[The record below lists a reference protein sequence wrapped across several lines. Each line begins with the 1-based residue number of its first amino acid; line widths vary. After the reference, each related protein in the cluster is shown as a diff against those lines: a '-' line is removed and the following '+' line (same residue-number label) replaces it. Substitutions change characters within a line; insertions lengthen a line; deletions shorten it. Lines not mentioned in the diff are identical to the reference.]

1 MCRKRKIVSK
11 VFCVAHHLLI
21 LLRLDTHSLV
31 YCRKPTSFDLSA
43 FTLALENLGI
53 FDKLLVDIKKGE
65 IIMANIYDLIVI
77 GGGPGGYLA
86 AERAAHAG
94 LKTLLFEKNSLGGVC
109 LNEGCI
115 PSKALLNSA
124 KTYLHAKHS
133 DAYGVSCENVT
144 IDQAKVIAR
153 KRKVVKTLVS
163 GVGAKMKANKVTV
176 VKEEATIDGKSTE
189 GFTVKS
195 ASGSYIGKN
204 LIIATGSSAA
214 VPPIPGVK
222 ENLGDF
228 VCTNREVLELTEI
241 PEKFTVIGG
250 GVIGLEMAAYYAAVG
265 AKVTV
270 VEMLDHIA
278 GPTDREISTRLQKEL
293 EALGIKFLLGHAC
306 EQIEKGAVYVKSPE
320 GQSLSIP
327 ADKVLLSI
335 GRRANYMNLGLD
347 TIGVE
352 TDRPGI
358 RTDPMCRTNVEGVY
372 AIGDVNGHHMLAHT
386 AYREAEVAV
395 NTILGKKD
403 YMRYN
408 ANPSVIYTMP
418 EVASVGKTEEEC
430 KEKGIDFEVR
440 KLSMMFSGRFVA
452 ENEGADGL
460 CKIIVD
466 KKKRTVLGVHLIG
479 TYAGEM
485 IWGAAEMLEA
495 QLRVSDARQII
506 FPHPTVSEIIRE
518 VLWEFPET

>member
-1 MCRKRKIVSK
+1 ME
-11 VFCVAHHLLI
+11 L
-21 LLRLDTHSLV
+21 
-31 YCRKPTSFDLSA
+31 
-43 FTLALENLGI
+43 
-53 FDKLLVDIKKGE
+53 
-65 IIMANIYDLIVI
+65 YDLIVI

-124 KTYLHAKHS
+124 KTYLHAKHAS
-133 DAYGVSCENVT
+133 MYGVNTENVT
-144 IDQAKVIAR
+144 VDQAKVIER

-163 GVGAKMKANKVTV
+163 GVGAKMRQHKVVV
-176 VKEEATIDGKSTE
+176 VKEEATIDGKCAD
-189 GFTVKS
+189 GFKIKS
-195 ASGSYIGKN
+195 ASGTYTGKK

-228 VCTNREVLELTEI
+228 VCTNREVLELTQI

-265 AKVTV
+265 SKVTV

-293 EALGIKFLLGHAC
+293 EAMGITFLLGHAC
-306 EQIEKGAVYVKSPE
+306 EKVEPGKVYVKAPD
-320 GQSLSIP
+320 GTQKVIV
-327 ADKVLLSI
+327 ANKVLLSI
-335 GRRANYMNLGLD
+335 GRRANYMNIGLE
-347 TIGVE
+347 TIGVK

-358 RTDPMCRTNVEGVY
+358 VTDAMCRTNVPDVY

-403 YMRYN
+403 YMRYH

-418 EVASVGKTEEEC
+418 EVASVGLTEQEC
-430 KEKGIDFEVR
+430 KEKGREVEIK
-440 KLSMMFSGRFVA
+440 KLSMMYSGRFVA

-466 KKKRTVLGVHLIG
+466 KKTRLILGIHLIG
-479 TYAGEM
+479 AYAGEM
-485 IWGAAEMLEA
+485 IWGGAQMLET
-495 QLRVSDARQII
+495 QLRVNDARQII
-506 FPHPTVSEIIRE
+506 FPHPTVSEIVRE
-518 VLWEFPET
+518 VLWEFSDK

>member
-1 MCRKRKIVSK
+1 MV
-11 VFCVAHHLLI
+11 
-21 LLRLDTHSLV
+21 
-31 YCRKPTSFDLSA
+31 
-43 FTLALENLGI
+43 
-53 FDKLLVDIKKGE
+53 
-65 IIMANIYDLIVI
+65 YDLIVI

-86 AERAAHAG
+86 AERAGHAG

-124 KTYLHAKHS
+124 KTYLHAVHA
-133 DAYGVSCENVT
+133 DLYGVSAANVT
-144 IDQAKVIAR
+144 IDQKKVVER
-153 KRKVVKTLVS
+153 KRRVIKTLVS
-163 GVGAKMKANKVTV
+163 GVGAKMKQHKVTV
-176 VKEEATIDGKSTE
+176 VKEEAVIDGKTAE
-189 GFTVKS
+189 GFKIKS
-195 ASGSYIGKN
+195 ASGEYIAKK

-222 ENLGDF
+222 ENLGQF
-228 VCTNREVLELTEI
+228 VLTNREVLELTEI

-265 AKVTV
+265 SKVTV

-293 EALGIKFLLGHAC
+293 EAMGIKFLLGHAC
-306 EQIEKGAVYVKSPE
+306 EKIEPGVVFVKDPAGNSI
-320 GQSLSIP
+320 QIP

-335 GRRANYMNLGLD
+335 GRRANYMNIGLE

-352 TDRPGI
+352 TERPGI
-358 RTDPMCRTNVEGVY
+358 VTDKLCRTNVEGVY

-403 YMRYN
+403 YMRYH

-418 EVASVGKTEEEC
+418 EVAAVGKTEEDC
-430 KEKGIDFEVR
+430 KAEGIEYEVK
-440 KLSMMFSGRFVA
+440 KLSMMYSGRFVA

-466 KKKRTVLGVHLIG
+466 KKTRLILGIHLIG
-479 TYAGEM
+479 AYAGEM
-485 IWGAAEMLEA
+485 IWGGAQMLET
-495 QLRVSDARQII
+495 QLRVTDARQII
-506 FPHPTVSEIIRE
+506 FPHPTVSEIMRE
-518 VLWEFPET
+518 VLWEFKD

>member
-1 MCRKRKIVSK
+1 
-11 VFCVAHHLLI
+11 
-21 LLRLDTHSLV
+21 
-31 YCRKPTSFDLSA
+31 
-43 FTLALENLGI
+43 
-53 FDKLLVDIKKGE
+53 
-65 IIMANIYDLIVI
+65 MAEIYDLIVI

-94 LKTLLFEKNSLGGVC
+94 LKTLLFEKRSLGGVC

-124 KTYLHAKHS
+124 KTFVHAKHAS
-133 DAYGVSCENVT
+133 MYGVNTENVT
-144 IDQAKVIAR
+144 VDQAKVIER

-163 GVGAKMKANKVTV
+163 GVGAKMRQHKVTV
-176 VKEEATIDGKSTE
+176 VKEEATIDGKTAE
-189 GFTVKS
+189 GFQIKS
-195 ASGSYIGKN
+195 ASGSYIGKK

-222 ENLGDF
+222 ENLGDY
-228 VCTNREVLELTEI
+228 VLTNREVLELTEI

-265 AKVTV
+265 SQVTV

-278 GPTDREISTRLQKEL
+278 GPTDREISTRLQREL
-293 EALGIKFLLGHAC
+293 EAMGITFLLGHAC
-306 EQIEKGAVYVKSPE
+306 EKIEKGTVYVKASD
-320 GQSLSIP
+320 GQTKAIA

-335 GRRANYMNLGLD
+335 GRRANYMNIGLES
-347 TIGVE
+347 IGVE
-352 TDRPGI
+352 TERPGI
-358 RTDPMCRTNVEGVY
+358 KTNPMCQTNVPDVY

-395 NTILGKKD
+395 NNILGKKD
-403 YMRYN
+403 YMRYH

-430 KEKGIDFEVR
+430 KEKGIEYEVK
-440 KLSMMFSGRFVA
+440 KLSMMYSGRFVA
-452 ENEGADGL
+452 ENEGTDGL

-466 KKKRTVLGVHLIG
+466 KNKRTVLGVHLIG
-479 TYAGEM
+479 AYAGEM
-485 IWGAAEMLEA
+485 IWGGAEMLEM
-495 QLRVSDARQII
+495 QLRVTDARQII

-518 VLWEFPET
+518 VLWEFND

>member
-1 MCRKRKIVSK
+1 MES
-11 VFCVAHHLLI
+11 
-21 LLRLDTHSLV
+21 
-31 YCRKPTSFDLSA
+31 
-43 FTLALENLGI
+43 
-53 FDKLLVDIKKGE
+53 
-65 IIMANIYDLIVI
+65 YDLIVI

-109 LNEGCI
+109 LNEGGI

-124 KTYLHAKHS
+124 KTYLHAKHAS
-133 DAYGVSCENVT
+133 MYGVNTENVT
-144 IDQAKVIAR
+144 VDQAKVIER

-163 GVGAKMKANKVTV
+163 GVGAKMRQHKVVV
-176 VKEEATIDGKSTE
+176 VKEEATIDGKCTD
-189 GFTVKS
+189 GFKIKS
-195 ASGSYIGKN
+195 ASGTYTGKK

-228 VCTNREVLELTEI
+228 VCTNREVLELTQI
-241 PEKFTVIGG
+241 PEQFTVIGG

-265 AKVTV
+265 SKVTV

-293 EALGIKFLLGHAC
+293 EAMGITFLLGHAC
-306 EQIEKGAVYVKSPE
+306 EKVEPGKVYVKAPDGTQKVIE
-320 GQSLSIP
+320 
-327 ADKVLLSI
+327 ANKVLLSI
-335 GRRANYMNLGLD
+335 GRRANYMNIGLE
-347 TIGVE
+347 TIGVK

-358 RTDPMCRTNVEGVY
+358 VTDAMCRTNVPDVY

-403 YMRYN
+403 YMRYH

-418 EVASVGKTEEEC
+418 EVASVGKTEEDC
-430 KEKGIDFEVR
+430 KAQGVEYELK
-440 KLSMMFSGRFVA
+440 KLSMMYSGRFVA

-466 KKKRTVLGVHLIG
+466 KKTRLILGIHLIG
-479 TYAGEM
+479 AYAGEM
-485 IWGAAEMLEA
+485 IWGGAQMLET
-495 QLRVSDARQII
+495 QFRVTDGRQII

-518 VLWEFPET
+518 VLWEFPDK

>member
-1 MCRKRKIVSK
+1 ME
-11 VFCVAHHLLI
+11 L
-21 LLRLDTHSLV
+21 
-31 YCRKPTSFDLSA
+31 
-43 FTLALENLGI
+43 
-53 FDKLLVDIKKGE
+53 
-65 IIMANIYDLIVI
+65 YDLIVI

-124 KTYLHAKHS
+124 KTYLHAKHAS
-133 DAYGVSCENVT
+133 MYGVNTENVT
-144 IDQAKVIAR
+144 VDQAKVIER

-163 GVGAKMKANKVTV
+163 GVGAKMRQHKVVV
-176 VKEEATIDGKSTE
+176 VKEEATIDGKCAD
-189 GFTVKS
+189 GFKIKS
-195 ASGSYIGKN
+195 ASGTYTGKK

-228 VCTNREVLELTEI
+228 VCTNREVLELTQI

-265 AKVTV
+265 SKVTV

-293 EALGIKFLLGHAC
+293 EAMGITFLLGHAC
-306 EQIEKGAVYVKSPE
+306 EKVEPGKVYVKAPDGTQKVIE
-320 GQSLSIP
+320 
-327 ADKVLLSI
+327 ANKVLLSI
-335 GRRANYMNLGLD
+335 GRRANYMNIGLE
-347 TIGVE
+347 TIGVK

-358 RTDPMCRTNVEGVY
+358 VTDAMCRTNVPDVY

-403 YMRYN
+403 YMRYH

-418 EVASVGKTEEEC
+418 EVASVGLTEQEC
-430 KEKGIDFEVR
+430 KEKGREVEIK
-440 KLSMMFSGRFVA
+440 KLSMMYSGRFVA

-466 KKKRTVLGVHLIG
+466 KKTRLILGIHLIG
-479 TYAGEM
+479 AYAGEM
-485 IWGAAEMLEA
+485 IWGGAQMLET
-495 QLRVSDARQII
+495 QLRVNDARQII
-506 FPHPTVSEIIRE
+506 FPHPTVSEIVRE
-518 VLWEFPET
+518 VLWEFSDK

>member
-1 MCRKRKIVSK
+1 M
-11 VFCVAHHLLI
+11 
-21 LLRLDTHSLV
+21 
-31 YCRKPTSFDLSA
+31 
-43 FTLALENLGI
+43 ENL
-53 FDKLLVDIKKGE
+53 FDV
-65 IIMANIYDLIVI
+65 IVI

-124 KTYLHAKHS
+124 KTYLHAKHA
-133 DAYGVSCENVT
+133 DMYGVSAANVT
-144 IDQAKVIAR
+144 VDQAKVIER
-153 KRKVVKTLVS
+153 KRRVIKTLVS
-163 GVGAKMKANKVTV
+163 GVGAKMKAHKVTV
-176 VKEEATIDGKSTE
+176 VKEEATIDGKAAE
-189 GFTVKS
+189 GFKVKS
-195 ASGSYIGKN
+195 ASGTYVGKK
-204 LIIATGSSAA
+204 LIIATGSSPA

-228 VCTNREVLELTEI
+228 VMTNREVLELQEI
-241 PEKFTVIGG
+241 PQKFTVIGG

-265 AKVTV
+265 SHVTV

-278 GPTDREISTRLQKEL
+278 GPTDREISSRLQKEL
-293 EALGIKFLLGHAC
+293 EALGIQFLLGHAC
-306 EQIEKGAVYVKSPE
+306 EKIEKGVVFVKDPAGNSI
-320 GQSLSIP
+320 QIP

-335 GRRANYMNLGLD
+335 GRRANYMNIGLES
-347 TIGVE
+347 IGVE
-352 TDRPGI
+352 TERPGI
-358 RTDPMCRTNVEGVY
+358 VTDAMCRTNVENVY

-403 YMRYN
+403 YMRYH

-430 KEKGIDFEVR
+430 KEKGIQYEVK
-440 KLSMMFSGRFVA
+440 KLSMMYSGRFVA

-466 KKKRTVLGVHLIG
+466 KEKRTILGVHLIG
-479 TYAGEM
+479 AYAGEM
-485 IWGAAEMLEA
+485 IWGGAQMLET
-495 QLRVSDARQII
+495 QLRVTDARQII

-518 VLWEFPET
+518 VLWEFKD